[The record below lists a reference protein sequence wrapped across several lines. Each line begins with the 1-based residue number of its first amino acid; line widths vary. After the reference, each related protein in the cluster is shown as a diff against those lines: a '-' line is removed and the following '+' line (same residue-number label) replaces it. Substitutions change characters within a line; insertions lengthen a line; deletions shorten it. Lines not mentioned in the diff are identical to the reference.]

1 MAWSDWIAPG
11 AAAAILVA
19 FVQLLTWWSNRGKV
33 KAETVES
40 LSGAAVELLTPYRE
54 EVRELRAEIKELQTS
69 IGMLQQHLQ
78 ARDDKL
84 DAQAA
89 VIESQHA
96 ANDRQ
101 LRKLAALAAWSHDAY
116 MAMSAAG
123 IAIDGPPIDEHDLE
137 Q

>member
-1 MAWSDWIAPG
+1 MSWRDWIAPG

-33 KAETVES
+33 EAETVES
-40 LSGAAVELLTPYRE
+40 LSGAAVELLTPYRQ
-54 EVRELRAEIKELQTS
+54 EVRELRAEIQELRKSMGT
-69 IGMLQQHLQ
+69 LQQHLQ
-78 ARDDKL
+78 VRDDKL

-89 VIESQHA
+89 VIESQEA
-96 ANDRQ
+96 TNGRL
-101 LRKLAALAAWSHDAY
+101 LRKLSALAAWSHDAH